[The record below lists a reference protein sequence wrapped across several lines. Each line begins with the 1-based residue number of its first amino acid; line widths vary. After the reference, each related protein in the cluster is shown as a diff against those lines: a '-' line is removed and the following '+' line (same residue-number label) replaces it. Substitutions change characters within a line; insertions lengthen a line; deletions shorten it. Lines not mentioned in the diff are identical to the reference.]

1 MRRPGA
7 WHADCHDDI
16 EVFVVFHHRKPRYDS
31 DETAGL
37 HAARKYAQPVD
48 VPESPIDWTGRLKE
62 LSPKPGGD
70 CQTVSMEPAARP
82 RHPAAQQLVVRPPE
96 PGETWPLTDVYVE
109 LVWAHRLG
117 PSATLAARHIGRH
130 LERYPNGGTLN
141 LDTLAKSIGLSRPD
155 APPSPEVGRN
165 STIVNSIHRL
175 AYFGVLEWSP
185 DDATITTSGKT
196 RGMSGPQ
203 LRNAPPAVQQLH
215 YAFLAASVGIDLKPA
230 SQLER
235 AARRLQPTLATRP
248 FEPATGRSR

>member
-1 MRRPGA
+1 
-7 WHADCHDDI
+7 
-16 EVFVVFHHRKPRYDS
+16 
-31 DETAGL
+31 
-37 HAARKYAQPVD
+37 
-48 VPESPIDWTGRLKE
+48 
-62 LSPKPGGD
+62 
-70 CQTVSMEPAARP
+70 MEPAALP
-82 RHPAAQQLVVRPPE
+82 KHPAAQQLAVRPPE
-96 PGETWPLTDVYVE
+96 PGETWPLSDVYVE

-117 PSATLAARHIGRH
+117 RSATLAARHIGRH
-130 LERYPNGGTLN
+130 VERYPNGGTLN

-165 STIVNSIHRL
+165 STIVNSIQRL

-203 LRNAPPAVQQLH
+203 LRNAPPTVQQLH
-215 YAFLAASVGIDLKPA
+215 YAFLAASAGIDLKPA
-230 SQLER
+230 SQIER